1 MRGLSPPTFQSGGA
15 RAPPAP
21 PISPPMPMY
30 MSSAFTAV
38 RISSISSSIAIQL
51 NYLRNNSLEV

>member
-21 PISPPMPMY
+21 PISPPMINIIIITPLQY
-30 MSSAFTAV
+30 HLTAV
-38 RISSISSSIAIQL
+38 AKVMATW
-51 NYLRNNSLEV
+51 YGK